1 MTKNGLGASAQALT
15 GLSVLIGG
23 KNTFGY
29 TDEGTKTPEWEFETV
44 NEESTGIVKQPKMTL
59 AFNDLSATHIAHISA
74 GLPFVLKGN
83 IRVDGEDKPMLIT
96 ATGQLHKMSGEI
108 KVGDAVKREFEIRL
122 DLYSEMVDSIPTV
135 VYSRHPYNLILGD
148 IMMAPDFSKNV

>member
-29 TDEGTKTPEWEFETV
+29 TDEGTKTPEFEFETV

-59 AFNDLSATHIAHISA
+59 AFNDLSVTHVAHISA

-83 IRVDGEDKPMLIT
+83 IRVDGEDKPYLIT
-96 ATGQLHKMSGEI
+96 ATGQLHKMGQEV
-108 KVGDAVKREFEIRL
+108 KVGDSVKREFEIRL
-122 DLYSEMVDSIPTV
+122 DLYSETVDGVPTV
-135 VYSRHPYNLILGD
+135 VYSRHPYNLILGGVP
-148 IMMAPDFSKNV
+148 MAPDFSSNV

>member
-29 TDEGTKTPEWEFETV
+29 TDEGTKSPEWEFETV

-59 AFNDLSATHIAHISA
+59 AFNDLSASHIAHIAA

-83 IRVDGEDKPMLIT
+83 IRVDNEDKPMLIT
-96 ATGQLHKMSGEI
+96 ASGQLHKMSGDI

-122 DLYSEMVDSIPTV
+122 DLYSEMVDSVPTV
-135 VYSRHPYNLILGD
+135 VYSRHPYNLILGG
-148 IMMAPDFSKNV
+148 IPMAHNFSKNV

>member
-135 VYSRHPYNLILGD
+135 VYSRHPYNLILGG

>member
-29 TDEGTKTPEWEFETV
+29 TDEGTKSPEWEFETV

-83 IRVDGEDKPMLIT
+83 IRVDGEDKPLLIT
-96 ATGQLHKMSGEI
+96 ANGQLHKMSGDI

-122 DLYSEMVDSIPTV
+122 DLYSEMVDGVPTV
-135 VYSRHPYNLILGD
+135 VYSRHPYNLILGG
-148 IMMAPDFSKNV
+148 ISMAPDFSSNV

>member
-29 TDEGTKTPEWEFETV
+29 TDEGTKPPEFEFETV

-59 AFNDLSATHIAHISA
+59 AFNDLSVTHIAHISA

-83 IRVDGEDKPMLIT
+83 IRVDGEDKPIVIT
-96 ATGQLHKMSGEI
+96 ANGQMHKMATDI

-122 DLYSEMVDSIPTV
+122 DLYSEVVDGIPTV
-135 VYSRHPYNLILGD
+135 VYARHPYNLILGG
-148 IMMAPDFSKNV
+148 IPMAPDFSKNV